1 MTSFFGFLGLAVIVA
16 AVVYF
21 YKHPSK
27 PAPKTTQG
35 VDYANQGQNHGPGD
49 GPKGPRAN

>member
-1 MTSFFGFLGLAVIVA
+1 MTSFFGILGLIVIAA

-27 PAPKTTQG
+27 PGAKPTEG
-35 VDYANQGQNHGPGD
+35 IDLANQGQNHSPGD
-49 GPKGPRAN
+49 GPKGPNK

>member
-1 MTSFFGFLGLAVIVA
+1 MSAFFGIVGLVVIAA

-27 PAPKTTQG
+27 RGAKPTEG
-35 VDYANQGQNHGPGD
+35 IDLANQGQNHNPGD
-49 GPKGPRAN
+49 GPKGPNP